1 MGRYDTHLA
10 PVTKSFAMGF
20 PAFDLSPS
28 FMTRSDPP
36 SIPATPAPTGERLQ
50 KVLAAAG
57 FGSRRGCEE
66 LIVAGRVTIDGQ
78 VVDSLGVRVDPES
91 QKLAVDGE
99 RVKLQSKKYFLLN
112 KPPGCLCTNSDPAG
126 RPRVIDLLPPMETR
140 LFTVGRLDENT
151 EGLLLLTNDGE
162 LAHRL
167 AHPRF
172 QVERVYR
179 VLVAGHPSP
188 EVLNRLQEGL
198 FFTEGKFRLRQ
209 AKKLKTKGQST
220 LVEVVITEGQN
231 REVRR
236 LFARIGHKVMSL
248 QRIQFGPLRL
258 GDMAPTEYR
267 PLRPQELEKLRELA
281 ADAPKPTR
289 KRRPPTATPRAAKR
303 PPEDRG
309 PMRPEG
315 NRPSRPMG
323 ERPASRP
330 GARPPRPT
338 GKPAT
343 GKPAT
348 GKPASGKPASGK
360 PASGQLASG
369 RPTGKPSGGRPKP
382 AGPRPGKR
390 VPRRPGSPP

>member
-1 MGRYDTHLA
+1 
-10 PVTKSFAMGF
+10 
-20 PAFDLSPS
+20 
-28 FMTRSDPP
+28 MTRSDPP
-36 SIPATPAPTGERLQ
+36 SIPATPAPAGERLQ

-99 RVKLQSKKYFLLN
+99 RVKLQAKKYFLLN

-188 EVLNRLQEGL
+188 EVLKQLQEGL

-220 LVEVVITEGQN
+220 LVEVLITEGQN

-258 GDMAPTEYR
+258 GELAPTEYR

-281 ADAPKPTR
+281 NDAPKPAR
-289 KRRPPTATPRAAKR
+289 KRRPPTAAPRAAKR
-303 PPEDRG
+303 PPRPMSEGRP

-315 NRPSRPMG
+315 HRPSRPMG
-323 ERPASRP
+323 ERPLGRP
-330 GARPPRPT
+330 GAHPPRPT
-338 GKPAT
+338 GKPANSRPT
-343 GKPAT
+343 
-348 GKPASGKPASGK
+348 SGK
-360 PASGQLASG
+360 
-369 RPTGKPSGGRPKP
+369 PTGKPSGGRPKS

-390 VPRRPGSPP
+390 IQPKQSDGD